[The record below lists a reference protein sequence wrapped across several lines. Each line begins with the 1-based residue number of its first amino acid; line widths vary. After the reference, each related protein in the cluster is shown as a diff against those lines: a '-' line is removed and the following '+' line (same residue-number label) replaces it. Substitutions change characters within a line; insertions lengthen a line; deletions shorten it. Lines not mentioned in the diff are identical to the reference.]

1 MKETVC
7 GTCPACGFTAEYL
20 AFETPYLQGTLSA
33 LLGKL
38 TPELNAAVRRYLS
51 VFVPV
56 VSHRL
61 TASTAM
67 KHLEPLVADILRG
80 AIDRDRRQ
88 WSVPAALW
96 LEAFEVVQDARAKS
110 KLNLPLADHGYLYEV
125 IARKANAADA
135 AAETATEAARRDGR
149 HRPVSTAAPQ
159 PQPASADIW
168 TQQVQFIASTIR
180 SRFRDALTYRRPL
193 QPLATYAQD
202 YRRDYGDDVVNAALL
217 ILEDE
222 QVLPPFQPSQVV
234 P

>member
-7 GTCPACGFTAEYL
+7 GTCPACGFTAEFI

-38 TPELNAAVRRYLS
+38 APELNAAARRYLS

-67 KHLEPLVADILRG
+67 KYLEPLVADILRG

-135 AAETATEAARRDGR
+135 AAETATEAARRDGK

-159 PQPASADIW
+159 PQPASPDLW
-168 TQQVQFIASTIR
+168 TQQVQFIAATIR
-180 SRFRDALTYRRPL
+180 SRIRDAQTYRRPL
-193 QPLATYAQD
+193 QPIATYAED
-202 YRRDYGDDVVNAALL
+202 YRGDYGDAAVEEALRL
-217 ILEDE
+217 VQLD
-222 QVLPPFQPSQVV
+222 PPFPPNQVV